1 MTRPFEKSVRVQV
14 VILFAAWAH
23 WLTASA
29 ERGLDLTIATAHP
42 PTVPWVYVIRDYV
55 LPEFNAQ
62 MAEQMPDMPV
72 RWTEAY
78 GTLYKW
84 HNSLDAVEIGLADV
98 GWVGALWETS
108 KLPLQNITYSLPF
121 ITDDLLTLV
130 RVMNRLHDEIPGMR
144 ETWERYNTHFL
155 GISGV
160 ETYHLMTNFPVRSLD
175 DLKGRKI
182 LAPGAAAIWLKGTGA
197 IAVDG
202 ALSTYYTQLK
212 TGVADGTVSIL
223 TGIYP
228 FRIHEVAPYVTFVG
242 IGAQCTGALTVNL
255 DVWRRLPPAAR
266 DILSR
271 LGREYG
277 ERAAVEVLERY
288 ADAYEGLKNDG
299 VMFATLPAAEKQ
311 RWIDGL
317 PDLGRTWVAR
327 HEARGLPA
335 GDVLRGLMRGLR
347 ESGIEPMQDWD
358 LQIDP

>member
-121 ITDDLLTLV
+121 ITGDLLTLV

-144 ETWERYNTHFL
+144 
-155 GISGV
+155 
-160 ETYHLMTNFPVRSLD
+160 
-175 DLKGRKI
+175 
-182 LAPGAAAIWLKGTGA
+182 
-197 IAVDG
+197 
-202 ALSTYYTQLK
+202 
-212 TGVADGTVSIL
+212 
-223 TGIYP
+223 
-228 FRIHEVAPYVTFVG
+228 
-242 IGAQCTGALTVNL
+242 
-255 DVWRRLPPAAR
+255 
-266 DILSR
+266 
-271 LGREYG
+271 
-277 ERAAVEVLERY
+277 
-288 ADAYEGLKNDG
+288 
-299 VMFATLPAAEKQ
+299 
-311 RWIDGL
+311 
-317 PDLGRTWVAR
+317 
-327 HEARGLPA
+327 
-335 GDVLRGLMRGLR
+335 
-347 ESGIEPMQDWD
+347 
-358 LQIDP
+358 